1 MAVSGQPLVP
11 MCVTSE
17 HATPMV
23 GQSFVIDAPVRFP
36 RAWRSQPLCLGTPIP
51 ARRNTDR
58 IESLLLR
65 VKRRCG
71 FGARS
76 AMISMAR
83 N

>member
-36 RAWRSQPLCLGTPIP
+36 RA
-51 ARRNTDR
+51 
-58 IESLLLR
+58 
-65 VKRRCG
+65 
-71 FGARS
+71 
-76 AMISMAR
+76 
-83 N
+83 